1 MIMPK
6 FNLSYRRFDSKSI
19 LISWPNL
26 IENAVL
32 FDVLSFKKSITLSNK
47 SLVEIINAYSSLL
60 VVYNNTIDNI
70 YNEIKSLKTLY
81 LDINY
86 DIYESKIIWK
96 IPVCYDDYFA
106 TDLENISN
114 NKKMDKD
121 EIIELHYKNTYK
133 VCFLGFLP
141 GFLYLS
147 NLNKRLYFPRKV
159 QPDLNIIKGSVGI
172 GGNQTGVYPSNSP
185 GGWNII
191 GNSPIDFINKE
202 NLHKISFASPGDSI
216 NFYPIDIKEHNYISN
231 NLDSYIIESEVSN
244 D

>member
-1 MIMPK
+1 MIK
-6 FNLSYRRFDSKSI
+6 QIYNLNYHRFNSKSI

-26 IENAVL
+26 INDDVL
-32 FDVLSFKKSITLSNK
+32 FDVLSFKKSIHLTNK
-47 SLVEIINAYSSLL
+47 ALVDVINAYNSLL
-60 VVYNNTIDNI
+60 VVYDKAIDNI
-70 YNEIKSLKTLY
+70 YDEIESLKLVYSNKKKDTV
-81 LDINY
+81 
-86 DIYESKIIWK
+86 ESKIVWK
-96 IPVCYDDYFA
+96 IPVCYNDYFG
-106 TDLENISN
+106 TDLENISKKTN
-114 NKKMDKD
+114 INKN
-121 EIIELHYKNTYK
+121 EIIELHYKNTYR

-191 GNSPIDFINKE
+191 GNSPVNFIDKNK
-202 NLHKISFASPGDSI
+202 LLKISFASSGDSI
-216 NFYPIDIKEHNYISN
+216 KFYPIDIKEHNYISK
-231 NLDSYIIESEVSN
+231 NLDSYIIESEVIN

>member
-1 MIMPK
+1 MTRPK

-114 NKKMDKD
+114 KKNIEKDK
-121 EIIELHYKNTYK
+121 IIELHYKNTYR

-191 GNSPIDFINKE
+191 GNSPIDFINKDK
-202 NLHKISFASPGDSI
+202 LHKISFASPGDSI
-216 NFYPIDIKEHNYISN
+216 IFFPIDIKEHNYISN

>member
-1 MIMPK
+1 MTRPK

-47 SLVEIINAYSSLL
+47 SLVEVINAYSSLL

-114 NKKMDKD
+114 NKKMNKD

-159 QPDLNIIKGSVGI
+159 QPDLNILKGSVGI
-172 GGNQTGVYPSNSP
+172 GGNQTGGLP
-185 GGWNII
+185 
-191 GNSPIDFINKE
+191 FK
-202 NLHKISFASPGDSI
+202 
-216 NFYPIDIKEHNYISN
+216 
-231 NLDSYIIESEVSN
+231 
-244 D
+244 

>member
-1 MIMPK
+1 MIRPK
-6 FNLSYRRFDSKSI
+6 FNLTFRRFDSKSI

-26 IENAVL
+26 IENDVL
-32 FDVLSFKKSITLSNK
+32 YDVLSFKKSISLSNK
-47 SLVEIINAYSSLL
+47 ALVEVLNAYNSLL
-60 VVYNNTIDNI
+60 VTYIDTIDNI

-159 QPDLNIIKGSVGI
+159 QPDLNILKGSVGI

-191 GNSPIDFINKE
+191 GNSPIDFINKDK
-202 NLHKISFASPGDSI
+202 LHKISFASPGDSI
-216 NFYPIDIKEHNYISN
+216 IFFPIDIKEHNYISN

>member
-1 MIMPK
+1 MIK
-6 FNLSYRRFDSKSI
+6 QIYNLNYHRFNSKSI

-26 IENAVL
+26 INDDVL
-32 FDVLSFKKSITLSNK
+32 FDVLSFKKSIQLTNK
-47 SLVEIINAYSSLL
+47 ALVDVINAYNSLL
-60 VVYNNTIDNI
+60 VVYDKSIDNI
-70 YNEIKSLKTLY
+70 YDEIESLKLVY
-81 LDINY
+81 SYKKNDI
-86 DIYESKIIWK
+86 IESKIVWK
-96 IPVCYDDYFA
+96 IPVCYNDYFG
-106 TDLENISN
+106 TDLENIS
-114 NKKMDKD
+114 KKTNIDKD
-121 EIIELHYKNTYK
+121 EIIELHYKNTYR

-191 GNSPIDFINKE
+191 GNSPVNFIDKDK
-202 NLHKISFASPGDSI
+202 LHKISFASPGDSI
-216 NFYPIDIKEHNYISN
+216 KFYPIDFKEHNYISK
-231 NLDSYIIESEVSN
+231 NLDSYIIESEVIN

>member
-1 MIMPK
+1 MIRPK

-19 LISWPNL
+19 FIFWPNL

-32 FDVLSFKKSITLSNK
+32 FDVLSFKKSINLSGK
-47 SLVEIINAYSSLL
+47 PLVEVINAYNSLL
-60 VVYNNTIDNI
+60 VVYDKTIDNI
-70 YNEIKSLKTLY
+70 YNDIKSLKTLY

-86 DIYESKIIWK
+86 DINESKIIWK

-106 TDLENISN
+106 TDLQNISN
-114 NKKMDKD
+114 NKNIEKD

-147 NLNKRLYFPRKV
+147 NLNKKLYFPRKV
-159 QPDLNIIKGSVGI
+159 QPDLNILKGSVGI

-191 GNSPIDFINKE
+191 GNSPIDFINKDK
-202 NLHKISFASPGDSI
+202 LHKISFASPGDSI
-216 NFYPIDIKEHNYISN
+216 IFFPIDIKEHNYISN

>member
-1 MIMPK
+1 MISPK

-26 IENAVL
+26 IQNDVL
-32 FDVLSFKKSITLSNK
+32 LDVLSFKKSITLSNK
-47 SLVEIINAYSSLL
+47 PLVEVIIAYTSLL

-70 YNEIKSLKTLY
+70 YNEIMSLKTLY
-81 LDINY
+81 LNINDDIN
-86 DIYESKIIWK
+86 ESKIIWK

-114 NKKMDKD
+114 NKNMDKG
-121 EIIELHYKNTYK
+121 EIIELHYKNTYR

-191 GNSPIDFINKE
+191 GNTPKKIFDDK
-202 NLHKISFASPGDSI
+202 NLVQPALVNPGDKVS
-216 NFYPIDIKEHNYISN
+216 FYQITKEEYLNWN
-231 NLDSYIIESEVSN
+231 E
-244 D
+244 

>member
-1 MIMPK
+1 MIRPK
-6 FNLSYRRFDSKSI
+6 FNLTFRRFDSKSI

-26 IENAVL
+26 IENDVL
-32 FDVLSFKKSITLSNK
+32 YDVLSFKKSISLSNK
-47 SLVEIINAYSSLL
+47 ALVEVLNAYNSLL
-60 VVYNNTIDNI
+60 VTYIDTIDNI
-70 YNEIKSLKTLY
+70 YNEIKSLKMLY
-81 LDINY
+81 LDMNY
-86 DIYESKIIWK
+86 DIYESKITWK

-114 NKKMDKD
+114 NINIEKD
-121 EIIELHYKNTYK
+121 EIIKLHYKNIYK

-159 QPDLNIIKGSVGI
+159 QPDLNILKGSVGI

-191 GNSPIDFINKE
+191 GNSPIDFINKDK
-202 NLHKISFASPGDSI
+202 LHKISFASPGDSLI
-216 NFYPIDIKEHNYISN
+216 FFPIDIKEHNYISN

>member
-1 MIMPK
+1 MISPK
-6 FNLSYRRFDSKSI
+6 FSLSYRRFDSKSI

-26 IENAVL
+26 IENDVL
-32 FDVLSFKKSITLSNK
+32 LDVLSFKKSITLSNK
-47 SLVEIINAYSSLL
+47 PLVEVIIAYTSLL

-81 LDINY
+81 LNINDDIN
-86 DIYESKIIWK
+86 ESKIIWK

-106 TDLENISN
+106 TDLENISK
-114 NKKMDKD
+114 NKNIEKD

-159 QPDLNIIKGSVGI
+159 QPDLNILKGSVAI

-191 GNSPIDFINKE
+191 GNSPIDFINKDK
-202 NLHKISFASPGDSI
+202 LHKISFASPGDSI

-231 NLDSYIIESEVSN
+231 NLDSYIIESEVRN

>member
-1 MIMPK
+1 MIRPK
-6 FNLSYRRFDSKSI
+6 FNLTFRRFDSKSI

-26 IENAVL
+26 IENDVL
-32 FDVLSFKKSITLSNK
+32 YDVLSFKKSISLSNK
-47 SLVEIINAYSSLL
+47 ALVEVLNAYNSLL
-60 VVYNNTIDNI
+60 VTYTNTIDNI
-70 YNEIKSLKTLY
+70 YNEIKSLKMLY

-86 DIYESKIIWK
+86 DIYESKITWK

-114 NKKMDKD
+114 NKNIEKN

-159 QPDLNIIKGSVGI
+159 QPDLNILKGSVGI

-191 GNSPIDFINKE
+191 GNSPIDFINKDK
-202 NLHKISFASPGDSI
+202 LHKISFASAGDSLI
-216 NFYPIDIKEHNYISN
+216 FFPIDIKEHNYISN

>member
-1 MIMPK
+1 MIRPK
-6 FNLSYRRFDSKSI
+6 FNLTFRRFDSKSI

-26 IENAVL
+26 IENDVL
-32 FDVLSFKKSITLSNK
+32 YDVLSFKKSISLSNK
-47 SLVEIINAYSSLL
+47 ALVEVLNAYNSLL
-60 VVYNNTIDNI
+60 VTYIDAIDNI
-70 YNEIKSLKTLY
+70 YNEIKSLKMLY
-81 LDINY
+81 LDMNY
-86 DIYESKIIWK
+86 DIYESKITWK

-114 NKKMDKD
+114 NINIEKD
-121 EIIELHYKNTYK
+121 EIIKLHYKNIYK

-159 QPDLNIIKGSVGI
+159 QPDLNILKGSVGI

-191 GNSPIDFINKE
+191 GNSPIDFINKDK
-202 NLHKISFASPGDSI
+202 LHKISFASPGDSLI
-216 NFYPIDIKEHNYISN
+216 FFPIDIKEHNYISN